1 MALNFVTGVNVNSKN
16 ETIFSKKGSFR
27 IEEFVGKDIDEIIVI
42 PDQNNIPSLYVV
54 TFKPVGYVII
64 SATTKESPVLGFSVN
79 SVFSL
84 EDNLPEGFA
93 NWILG
98 RLDLIQRLKYSE
110 GIEVPSS
117 IQDEWNAY
125 MPREEDQISVYAGR
139 KIIEKKPLLETKWGQ
154 YNNKFLADISC
165 DGVMKKPPTGCVATA
180 MAQIMKYHKF
190 PRDRYDWDNMSTTD
204 NFWYQ

>member
-139 KIIEKKPLLETKWGQ
+139 KIIEKKPLLETKLG
-154 YNNKFLADISC
+154 
-165 DGVMKKPPTGCVATA
+165 
-180 MAQIMKYHKF
+180 H
-190 PRDRYDWDNMSTTD
+190 
-204 NFWYQ
+204 